1 MAFTPDTDCLL
12 EQISVPNSV
21 VLVKVG
27 AANEI
32 NVLVVNETY
41 NIQIDKNTYLGNSEI
56 SKSIKSLKVK
66 KVSVTNRDYEWRLS
80 MDTMNNC
87 AEVMC

>member
-1 MAFTPDTDCLL
+1 MAMAFTPDTDCLL

-21 VLVKVG
+21 VLVNVG

-41 NIQIDKNTYLGNSEI
+41 NI
-56 SKSIKSLKVK
+56 
-66 KVSVTNRDYEWRLS
+66 
-80 MDTMNNC
+80 
-87 AEVMC
+87 